1 MGEASGEVVAV
12 ASSVVTPGV
21 GDTEGMGMGTVV
33 TATGGTDGVGVGVG
47 VGLDSDLFRLRLG
60 LGYGLGRLL
69 LSSLTAGGERTNK
82 RADKQKNTCN
92 S

>member
-12 ASSVVTPGV
+12 ASGVVTPGV

-33 TATGGTDGVGVGVG
+33 TATGGTDGVGVGDG
-47 VGLDSDLFRLRLG
+47 VGD
-60 LGYGLGRLL
+60 
-69 LSSLTAGGERTNK
+69 GGGVSTVISFGSVWVSV
-82 RADKQKNTCN
+82 TVWVGC